1 MKILARTPS
10 RASLFGGGTDLD
22 SYASAYGGMVL
33 AMAINL
39 RCQTILYTDD
49 DIWEKTKHD
58 IPYDADPALLYEI
71 LGHFNLSGM
80 HHTRVVSFFDGFI
93 SAGLGS
99 SASFTVSLIGAI
111 AYYLNRQLS
120 RDEIA
125 QLAWRIEVH
134 NLNWYGGKQ
143 DQYTVS
149 HGGMNIIE
157 FGNKVTITSIKSS
170 YVNKLLPYLLLCYTG
185 GMRHSSSIQKGFSVL
200 SNNQIKVLHKMKKQV
215 IHASMAL
222 FSGDIETL
230 GMLLDEAWEYKKES
244 NLSVTNRR
252 IDDIYAHA
260 KKHGA
265 LGGKLVGAG
274 GSGYMLFVIA
284 PDKRE
289 NLIAKLREKAVE
301 DVDFGIDLN
310 GLEVRRL

>member
-1 MKILARTPS
+1 
-10 RASLFGGGTDLD
+10 
-22 SYASAYGGMVL
+22 
-33 AMAINL
+33 
-39 RCQTILYTDD
+39 
-49 DIWEKTKHD
+49 
-58 IPYDADPALLYEI
+58 
-71 LGHFNLSGM
+71 
-80 HHTRVVSFFDGFI
+80 
-93 SAGLGS
+93 
-99 SASFTVSLIGAI
+99 
-111 AYYLNRQLS
+111 
-120 RDEIA
+120 
-125 QLAWRIEVH
+125 
-134 NLNWYGGKQ
+134 
-143 DQYTVS
+143 
-149 HGGMNIIE
+149 
-157 FGNKVTITSIKSS
+157 
-170 YVNKLLPYLLLCYTG
+170 
-185 GMRHSSSIQKGFSVL
+185 
-200 SNNQIKVLHKMKKQV
+200 MKKQV

-265 LGGKLVGAG
+265 LGGKLLGAG